1 MFKYL
6 IWLNKFLFLYNII
19 SKVLSLRLRGGI
31 YFVKTLTD
39 SLFVPFYNTPNK
51 TTTKDAGGGG
61 SIMLT

>member
-6 IWLNKFLFLYNII
+6 ISLKKFLFLYNII
-19 SKVLSLRLRGGI
+19 SKVLPLRGGI
-31 YFVKTLTD
+31 HFVKTLTA